1 MWKRRGGFSV
11 RVKTKASQKE
21 EKPLTGSRGFQR
33 AYRAWGA
40 EIADWQGD
48 GFVVK
53 RSRVRVPA
61 GASGQ
66 FSFLGSLSVQ
76 TLISVSVPPLCYRSS
91 TL

>member
-53 RSRVRVPA
+53 RFRIQERYYNIILHTSFCFRLVHCNTAIFQR
-61 GASGQ
+61 SGN
-66 FSFLGSLSVQ
+66 
-76 TLISVSVPPLCYRSS
+76 
-91 TL
+91 